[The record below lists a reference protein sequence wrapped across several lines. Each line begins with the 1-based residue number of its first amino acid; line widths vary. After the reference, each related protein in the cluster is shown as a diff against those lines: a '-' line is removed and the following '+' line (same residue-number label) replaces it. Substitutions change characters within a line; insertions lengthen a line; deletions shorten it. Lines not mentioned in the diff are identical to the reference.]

1 MGSGR
6 VESAHRSPPSAATA
20 MKPALQSK
28 ARSTSCPCHGWTWT
42 PSRGQSCGVRLKNFL
57 WIQLTSHIRQW
68 DQIIYKSIT
77 GSVIHEKHLNT
88 KHLKTTTTQH
98 QLWVNY
104 GNATACSLSSIQ
116 QKIMSN
122 YLGHRHHQIR
132 TLCGLRSSTV
142 RLDTLSIA
150 CPFSPH
156 A

>member
-1 MGSGR
+1 MW
-6 VESAHRSPPSAATA
+6 
-20 MKPALQSK
+20 L
-28 ARSTSCPCHGWTWT
+28 
-42 PSRGQSCGVRLKNFL
+42 
-57 WIQLTSHIRQW
+57 QLTSHIRQW
-68 DQIIYKSIT
+68 DQIRYKSIT
-77 GSVIHEKHLNT
+77 GSVTHEKHT

-150 CPFSPH
+150 MSLFSTRLKNEHPSWCLS
-156 A
+156 AAVVPTIFTEKRAAGRTVVKEFSGSVVMLRRARGCAR